1 MVGSMNDEL
10 LTRQAVETFLD
21 RWMNDPGFPEQLRKD
36 PRKVFL
42 SMNLVPSEELLESL
56 MKSGASLPFEE
67 LKERISKG
75 ISMQ

>member
-1 MVGSMNDEL
+1 MATPMNEDL
-10 LTRQAVETFLD
+10 LTSKAVDTFLD

-42 SMNLVPSEELLESL
+42 NMNLVPSEELIESL
-56 MKSGASLPFEE
+56 MKAGASLPFEE

-75 ISMQ
+75 VNMQ